1 MLEIMFKQVEI
12 TKNYGPSQ
20 FREFIKEM
28 MFTAG
33 IEGK

>member
-1 MLEIMFKQVEI
+1 MLEIIFKQIEI

-20 FREFIKEM
+20 FRDFIKEM

-33 IEGK
+33 IDGK